1 MPKPKPTQVI
11 RHEIILGRKEKEMVD
26 SALSAYAFNRV
37 STPVIDLLND
47 VTGLTAFFSILA
59 AAGFTGIGFVFL
71 ASDDLSVA
79 GVIDSFF
86 NQRQQAI
93 LSAGL
98 EAGGLGVWGMTDFVQ
113 DILGLQSDD
122 FNLPRNPVKDI
133 IP

>member
-71 ASDDLSVA
+71 AGDDLSVA

-86 NQRQQAI
+86 
-93 LSAGL
+93 
-98 EAGGLGVWGMTDFVQ
+98 
-113 DILGLQSDD
+113 
-122 FNLPRNPVKDI
+122 KD
-133 IP
+133 